1 MAIIK
6 KISSAPVTQAPG
18 ENPRVLRF
26 IASSENVDR
35 DGDIIRA
42 DGWDL
47 TPFSKNPVFLW
58 SHDPT
63 VPPVGKVVNSFVD
76 KANKN
81 LVCDVQFGS
90 ISELSPGGQPSEH
103 AKFVDTIYNL
113 YKNAYL
119 SAVSVGFQPTKM
131 VPVDDGDVDTP
142 DWMKGHDIKSACLY
156 ELSAVAIP
164 ANPDAL
170 VMARSIKSFDM
181 NSIDLV
187 IEKAKNMDKGALP
200 FKHYPLADEDAAWN
214 GPEVI
219 SDSEIDDLKI
229 ICSWAD
235 GSKAEAD
242 LAKGDFKLPHHM
254 AKADGYKTVWAGVH
268 AAYGALL
275 GARGGVKIPD
285 ADVDAVKAHL
295 AKHYKEFNKDVPED
309 KAAWRA
315 MEKSIQADQASGM
328 YKSGAR
334 LSKDSMTHLDEMEA
348 CHKDM
353 EAAHKVMKDSIATI
367 CDAHAKA
374 MEAHAKSIKALKAL
388 RDGSKP
394 DDSEEPD
401 DTGDDT
407 DDDDGKSFTIEFTV

>member
-1 MAIIK
+1 VLFR
-6 KISSAPVTQAPG
+6 SPELAPD
-18 ENPRVLRF
+18 
-26 IASSENVDR
+26 SD
-35 DGDIIRA
+35 
-42 DGWDL
+42 
-47 TPFSKNPVFLW
+47 
-58 SHDPT
+58 
-63 VPPVGKVVNSFVD
+63 
-76 KANKN
+76 
-81 LVCDVQFGS
+81 
-90 ISELSPGGQPSEH
+90 PSEY
-103 AKFVDTIYNL
+103 AKFIETLFNL
-113 YKNAYL
+113 YSNHYL
-119 SAVSVGFQPTKM
+119 SAVSVGFAPTKM
-131 VPVDDGDVDTP
+131 VPIDDGDVDTP
-142 DWMKGHDIKSACLY
+142 DWMKGHDIKSAELY
-156 ELSAVAIP
+156 ELSLVTVP
-164 ANPDAL
+164 ANAEAL
-170 VMARSIKSFDM
+170 IQARSVKSFDFNSM
-181 NSIDLV
+181 NII
-187 IEKAKNMDKGALP
+187 IEKTKNMNKGAIP
-200 FKHYPLADEDAAWN
+200 FKHYPLADEDTAWN

-219 SDSEIDDLKI
+219 ADSEIDDLKT
-229 ICSWAD
+229 ICCWMDS
-235 GSKAEAD
+235 SKKPED
-242 LAKGDFKLPHHM
+242 LTKGDFKLPHHM
-254 AKADGYKTVWAGVH
+254 AKSDGYKTVWAGVH

-334 LSKDSMTHLDEMEA
+334 LSKNSMTHLDEMEA

-353 EAAHKVMKDSIATI
+353 EAAHKVMKDSLATI

-401 DTGDDT
+401 EGDDT